1 MTIWERRVELDRQE
15 RTERCALL
23 ASHNAKYLEL
33 RRLLMEDC
41 AAEGHS
47 LRFLGFTP
55 DGYEIRR
62 CSMCGFSETSSD

>member
-1 MTIWERRVELDRQE
+1 MTIWERRVELNRQE

-33 RRLLMEDC
+33 RRLLMADC

-47 LRFLGFTP
+47 VRFLGLTS

-62 CSMCGFSETSSD
+62 CSKCDFSETTSD